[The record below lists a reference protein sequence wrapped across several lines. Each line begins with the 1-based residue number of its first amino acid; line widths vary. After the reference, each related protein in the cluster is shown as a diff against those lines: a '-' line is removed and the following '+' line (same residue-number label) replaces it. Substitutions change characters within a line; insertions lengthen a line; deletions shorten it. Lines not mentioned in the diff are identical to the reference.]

1 MIKINNLTF
10 DYDHHRALY
19 DINLAIEAHSIT
31 ALVGPNGSGKTT
43 LMRCIAGL
51 ETPLVGSIF
60 VEGIDV
66 LNTPR
71 KAHEKIGYLSDSFG
85 LYKELT
91 VYQCLTYAA
100 YAHKVPAKEVIHAV
114 RAVAEQLDL
123 TPKLHQRTLSLS
135 RGQRQRVAI
144 GQAIIHKPSLLILD
158 EPASGLDPEQRS
170 NLALVFKKLQKDGI
184 TLLVSSHI
192 LAELDEYSTHILA
205 LRNGRIID
213 HQSLNTLALERKY
226 RISVLE
232 PAINHAKLIKIL
244 QADNAPES
252 MHSILQLISQVVTQD
267 SVTDPAV
274 FFESNADDAE
284 IAALLRYLMDQDVPI
299 TAFHPY
305 QDTLQATYLRS
316 LAKSTH

>member
-51 ETPLVGSIF
+51 EMPLMGSIF
-60 VEGIDV
+60 VDGINV
-66 LNTPR
+66 LEAPR
-71 KAHEKIGYLSDSFG
+71 KVHEKIGYLSDSFG

-100 YAHKVPAKEVIHAV
+100 YAHKVPKKRVIHAV
-114 RAVAEQLDL
+114 CRVADQLDL
-123 TPKLHQRTLSLS
+123 TSQLHKRTLSLS

-144 GQAIIHKPSLLILD
+144 GQAIIHSPRLLILD
-158 EPASGLDPEQRS
+158 EPASGLDPEQRA
-170 NLALVFKKLQKDGI
+170 NLALIFKTLQKEGI

-192 LAELDEYSTHILA
+192 LAELDEYSSHILA

-213 HQSLNTLALERKY
+213 YQSLNSLKLDQKY
-226 RISVLE
+226 RVCVLD
-232 PAINHAKLIKIL
+232 PVTNIAKLSALLHSEYAPLPMQSLL
-244 QADNAPES
+244 QRVN
-252 MHSILQLISQVVTQD
+252 QVVMHD
-267 SVTDPAV
+267 SKEDSAIY
-274 FFESNADDAE
+274 FESSADDSE
-284 IAALLRYLMDQDVPI
+284 IAQLLRYLMDQGLPI

-316 LAKSTH
+316 LAKNGH